1 MATVI
6 KLKRG
11 TSTPT
16 TSNIAS
22 GEVAI
27 DTSAQKLYINDAGT
41 VKKIGGANSL
51 NDLSDGFHENNSLG
65 IGTDALR
72 DLSTSFGLNNT
83 GIGYRALINLTTGDD
98 NVAMGNNTLLQL
110 DGDHNRNTFIGSS
123 SGASKYSGDDNTAV
137 GYRSQGGSTA
147 TGDNNTSVGSNAL
160 YGIQSGHSN
169 VAIGKDAGD
178 SIKYG
183 FQNTM
188 IGMDA
193 GETVTNGDN
202 NICIGYNAQA
212 TSATVNNEITLGDT
226 NITSLRI
233 PGLQSG
239 ASSGDVLTFDGTDI
253 GLATPSSTLA
263 GNSDVT
269 FTSLAAGD
277 EIVYDGTEWVNKSGS
292 VGIKV
297 IPFVKADASATTITL
312 INSTTFST
320 IQGFMNSVVTPI
332 FHLAFNKADGTAVTT
347 LAIG

>member
-1 MATVI
+1 VTTVI

-16 TSNIAS
+16 TSDLAS

-27 DTSAQKLYINDAGT
+27 DTAAQKFYVNDAGT
-41 VKKIGGANSL
+41 VKKLGGADSL
-51 NDLSDGFHENNSLG
+51 NELSDVFYEGQSLG

-72 DLSTSFGLNNT
+72 DKATNGQRNI
-83 GIGYRALINLTTGDD
+83 GIGYRAALQITAGDD
-98 NVAMGNNTLLQL
+98 NVAIGHDAMLQT
-110 DGDHNRNTFIGSS
+110 DGDHSFNTFVGSQV
-123 SGASKYSGDDNTAV
+123 GQDRVGGDYNTAI
-137 GYRSQGGSTA
+137 GYESQGGSVA
-147 TGDNNTSVGSNAL
+147 SGDNNTSLGARAL
-160 YGIQSGHSN
+160 KGLQGGHSN
-169 VAIGKDAGD
+169 VGIGRDAGD
-178 SIKYG
+178 SITSG
-183 FQNTM
+183 FQNTC

-193 GETVTNGDN
+193 GETISGGDN
-202 NICIGYNAQA
+202 NTCIGYNAQA
-212 TSATVNNEITLGDT
+212 SGINVNNEITLGDT

-269 FTSLAAGD
+269 FTSLTEGD